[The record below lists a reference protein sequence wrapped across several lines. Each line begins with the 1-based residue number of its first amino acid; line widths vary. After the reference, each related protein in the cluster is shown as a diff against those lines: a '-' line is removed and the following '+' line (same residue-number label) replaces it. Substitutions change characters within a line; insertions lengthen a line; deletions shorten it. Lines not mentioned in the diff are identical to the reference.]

1 MLLCR
6 AEREHVPQQYL
17 LGPPLG
23 NYRHSCESNKQ
34 VGSLLG
40 EEKRPWRVQ
49 SKENR
54 VRWFGVAQVGSA
66 WAGRGKHG
74 GLGYGIVILYPG

>member
-1 MLLCR
+1 M
-6 AEREHVPQQYL
+6 

-23 NYRHSCESNKQ
+23 KVRSVHIEQ
-34 VGSLLG
+34 AGWQRMLG
-40 EEKRPWRVQ
+40 REGKKPRRLQ